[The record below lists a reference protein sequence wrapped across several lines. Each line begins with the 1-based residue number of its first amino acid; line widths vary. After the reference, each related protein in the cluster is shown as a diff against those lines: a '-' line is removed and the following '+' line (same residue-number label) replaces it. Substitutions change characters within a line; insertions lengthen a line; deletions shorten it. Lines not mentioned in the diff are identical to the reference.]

1 MARPALFRVSYQSV
15 PLVSRPVALPSAID
29 LGPYQLHERI
39 GEGGNGQVHRATGPT
54 GPVAI
59 KMMGPASDVDE
70 AALARFRREIEALGE
85 LAHPNLIP
93 LLDHGFDPELGPY
106 LVLPL
111 LAGSNLRALCR
122 GRALCPEAAIL
133 LLEPIAQ
140 ATAAL
145 HAAGFVHRDLKPENA
160 MATPDGTITVVDLG
174 LAWGEGMSRHTESGA
189 AVGSIGYMSPEQ
201 LDGRSVE
208 APADVWALG
217 VMLYECIAG
226 KRPFA
231 RGRPT
236 EEVAATLLG
245 TFAPLAA
252 ADRRVDEALAEL
264 VGQCLA
270 IDPAKRPT
278 AAELAAR
285 LGAMID
291 WLDDGADRRAELAA
305 IVTDPLGYQARVAP
319 FRVRRVEREAR
330 DAIAGGKPFAAL
342 THCDRGLA
350 YVPEHPALVA
360 LIAEAEAATADKPRR
375 FTTKIKLGIAAVAI
389 AVIAIV
395 VVIAIPDRKPAPP
408 KLANDPWD
416 VPVAPLSPTER
427 EAQRKVDEQKLDTI
441 KGMVGL
447 LGRAMDM
454 VEKKEAE
461 VAAPPTPVTTGA
473 DVRCLELVRAK
484 DLAAVSV
491 CTTALGR
498 APDDV
503 ALRAAR
509 AVALV
514 LAKRPAEAIADFD
527 RVVASGQAPEWRRMR
542 GEAKAAAGDATG
554 AQQDLAEACR
564 LGDTAACQ
572 PKR

>member
-1 MARPALFRVSYQSV
+1 MG
-15 PLVSRPVALPSAID
+15 LPSAIE

-39 GEGGNGQVHRATGPT
+39 GEGGNGQVHRATGPK

-70 AALARFRREIEALGE
+70 AALARFRRETKALGE

-93 LLDHGFDPELGPY
+93 LLDHGFDSELGPY

-133 LLEPIAQ
+133 LVEPVVQ

-245 TFAPLAA
+245 TFAPLCA
-252 ADRRVDEALAEL
+252 ADRRVDEPLGEL
-264 VGQCLA
+264 VGRCLA

-278 AAELAAR
+278 ASELASA
-285 LGAMID
+285 LADMID
-291 WLDDGADRRAELAA
+291 WLEDGADRRAECAA
-305 IVTDPLGYQARVAP
+305 VVADPLAYQARVAP

-330 DAIAGGKPFAAL
+330 EAIAGGKPFAAL

-350 YVPEHPALVA
+350 YTPEHPPLVA
-360 LIAEAEAATADKPRR
+360 LIAEAEAATAEKPSAVGPIAFARSAVR
-375 FTTKIKLGIAAVAI
+375 TRKGKLVVGAIAAIVVAL
-389 AVIAIV
+389 IV
-395 VVIAIPDRKPAPP
+395 VVIVVPDRKPAPTR
-408 KLANDPWD
+408 LANDPWD
-416 VPVAPLSPTER
+416 TPVAPLSPTER
-427 EAQRKVDEQKLDTI
+427 AADRKADEQKLETI

-447 LGRAMDM
+447 FGRAMDL

-461 VAAPPTPVTTGA
+461 AAPVPPPVTA
-473 DVRCLELVRAK
+473 
-484 DLAAVSV
+484 
-491 CTTALGR
+491 
-498 APDDV
+498 
-503 ALRAAR
+503 
-509 AVALV
+509 
-514 LAKRPAEAIADFD
+514 
-527 RVVASGQAPEWRRMR
+527 
-542 GEAKAAAGDATG
+542 
-554 AQQDLAEACR
+554 
-564 LGDTAACQ
+564 
-572 PKR
+572 

>member
-1 MARPALFRVSYQSV
+1 
-15 PLVSRPVALPSAID
+15 VALPSAIE

-39 GEGGNGQVHRATGPT
+39 GEGGNGQVHRATGPD

-59 KMMGPASDVDE
+59 KLMGPATDVDE
-70 AALARFRREIEALGE
+70 AALARFRREIAALGE
-85 LAHPNLIP
+85 LSHPNLIP
-93 LLDHGFDPELGPY
+93 LVDHGFDAELGPY

-133 LLEPIAQ
+133 LLEPVVQ

-160 MATPDGTITVVDLG
+160 IATPDGTITVVDLG

-245 TFAPLAA
+245 TFAPLTA
-252 ADRRVDEALAEL
+252 ADRRVDEALGEL
-264 VGQCLA
+264 VARCLA
-270 IDPAKRPT
+270 TDPAKRPT
-278 AAELAAR
+278 AAALATA
-285 LGAMID
+285 LGEMID
-291 WLDDGADRRAELAA
+291 WMADETVERTTECAA
-305 IVTDPLGYQARVAP
+305 VVADPLAYQARVAP

-330 DAIAGGKPFAAL
+330 EALAEGKPFAAL

-350 YVPEHPALVA
+350 YLPEHPPLVA
-360 LIAEAEAATADKPRR
+360 LIAEAEAATAEKPEGPVAYAISAVRTR
-375 FTTKIKLGIAAVAI
+375 KGKIAVGAI
-389 AVIAIV
+389 AAIV
-395 VVIAIPDRKPAPP
+395 VALIVIVIVIPDRAPAP
-408 KLANDPWD
+408 KRIANDPWD
-416 VPVAPLSPTER
+416 TPVVPLSPTER
-427 EAQRKVDEQKLDTI
+427 AADRKVDEQKLDTM
-441 KGMVGL
+441 KSMVGL

-454 VEKKEAE
+454 VEKKEAGT
-461 VAAPPTPVTTGA
+461 APPPTATA
-473 DVRCLELVRAK
+473 EVRCLELVRAK
-484 DLAAVSV
+484 NVAAVEP
-491 CTTALGR
+491 CTEALTR
-498 APDDV
+498 SPDDV
-503 ALRAAR
+503 AFRAAR

-527 RVVASGQAPEWRRMR
+527 KVVASGQAAEWRRMR
-542 GEAKAAAGDATG
+542 GEAKAAAGDAAG

-564 LGDTAACQ
+564 LGDAAACQ

>member
-1 MARPALFRVSYQSV
+1 
-15 PLVSRPVALPSAID
+15 VALPSAIE

-39 GEGGNGQVHRATGPT
+39 GEGGNGQVHRATGPD

-59 KMMGPASDVDE
+59 KLMGPATDVDE
-70 AALARFRREIEALGE
+70 AALARFRREIAALGE
-85 LAHPNLIP
+85 LSHPNLIP

-133 LLEPIAQ
+133 VLEPVVR

-160 MATPDGTITVVDLG
+160 IATPDGTITVVDLG

-201 LDGRSVE
+201 LDGRRVE

-245 TFAPLAA
+245 TFAPLTA
-252 ADRRVDEALAEL
+252 ADRRVDETLGDL
-264 VGQCLA
+264 VARCLA
-270 IDPAKRPT
+270 TDPAKRPT
-278 AAELAAR
+278 AAELATA
-285 LGAMID
+285 LGDMID
-291 WLDDGADRRAELAA
+291 WMADETLERTTECAA
-305 IVTDPLGYQARVAP
+305 VVADPLAYQASVAP

-330 DAIAGGKPFAAL
+330 EALADGKPFAAL

-350 YVPEHPALVA
+350 YLPEHPPLVA
-360 LIAEAEAATADKPRR
+360 LIAEAEAATADRPRSGPVAYAISAVR
-375 FTTKIKLGIAAVAI
+375 TRKGKIAVGAI
-389 AVIAIV
+389 AAIV
-395 VVIAIPDRKPAPP
+395 VALIVIVIVIPDRTPAPTRI
-408 KLANDPWD
+408 ANDPWD
-416 VPVAPLSPTER
+416 TPVAPLSPTER
-427 EAQRKVDEQKLDTI
+427 AADRKVDEQKLDTM
-441 KGMVGL
+441 KSMVGL
-447 LGRAMDM
+447 FGRAMDL
-454 VEKKEAE
+454 VEKKEAGS
-461 VAAPPTPVTTGA
+461 VPPPATPTATA
-473 DVRCLELVRAK
+473 EERCLELVRAK
-484 DLAAVSV
+484 NVAAVAP
-491 CTTALGR
+491 CTEALTR

-503 ALRAAR
+503 AFRAAR

-514 LAKRPAEAIADFD
+514 LAKRPAEAVADFD
-527 RVVASGQAPEWRRMR
+527 KVVASGQAAEWRRMR
-542 GEAKAAAGDATG
+542 GEAKAAAGDAAG
-554 AQQDLAEACR
+554 ARQDLAEACR
-564 LGDTAACQ
+564 LGDAAACQ

>member
-1 MARPALFRVSYQSV
+1 MAL
-15 PLVSRPVALPSAID
+15 SAIE

-59 KMMGPASDVDE
+59 KLMGPATDVDE
-70 AALARFRREIEALGE
+70 AALARFRREIAALGE
-85 LAHPNLIP
+85 LSHPNLIP
-93 LLDHGFDPELGPY
+93 LLDHGFDAELGPY

-133 LLEPIAQ
+133 LLEPVVQ

-160 MATPDGTITVVDLG
+160 IATPDGTITVVDLG

-189 AVGSIGYMSPEQ
+189 AVGSIGYMCPEQ

-245 TFAPLAA
+245 TFAPLTA
-252 ADRRVDEALAEL
+252 ADRRVDEVLGEL
-264 VGQCLA
+264 VARCLA
-270 IDPAKRPT
+270 TDPAKRPT
-278 AAELAAR
+278 AAELGTA
-285 LGAMID
+285 LGEMID
-291 WLDDGADRRAELAA
+291 WMADEGVDRTVECAA
-305 IVTDPLGYQARVAP
+305 VVADPLAYQARVAP

-330 DAIAGGKPFAAL
+330 EALTEGKPFAAL

-350 YVPEHPALVA
+350 YLPEHPPLVA
-360 LIAEAEAATADKPRR
+360 LIAEAEAATAERPESGPVAYAISAVRTRKG
-375 FTTKIKLGIAAVAI
+375 KIAVGAIAAIIVALI
-389 AVIAIV
+389 VIVIV
-395 VVIAIPDRKPAPP
+395 IPDRTPP
-408 KLANDPWD
+408 VPKGIANDPWD
-416 VPVAPLSPTER
+416 TPVVPLSPTER
-427 EAQRKVDEQKLDTI
+427 AEDRKADEQKLDTI
-441 KGMVGL
+441 KSMVGL
-447 LGRAMDM
+447 FGRAMDL
-454 VEKKEAE
+454 VEKKEA
-461 VAAPPTPVTTGA
+461 ASQPAPSAPPDA
-473 DVRCLELVRAK
+473 RCLELVRAK
-484 DLAAVSV
+484 DVAAIEP
-491 CTTALGR
+491 CTTALSK

-514 LAKRPAEAIADFD
+514 LAKRPAEAVADFD
-527 RVVASGQAPEWRRMR
+527 KVVATGQAPEWRRMR
-542 GEAKAAAGDATG
+542 GEAKAAAGDAAG

-564 LGDTAACQ
+564 LGDAAACQ